1 MCKLDSIRCVAKSIY
16 EIDLDFYKKEGIKI
30 ILIDLDNT
38 LDSYKT
44 LTPNEKAID
53 LIERFK
59 RNDLLPII
67 VSNNRSKRVKQ
78 YCKALNVTSLNG
90 CYKPLPFKINK
101 FIKINH
107 YNKKEIILI
116 GDQIMTDAYCAQN
129 LKIKM
134 ILTEPLYKED
144 QWTTRINR
152 QFEKNVKKKLIKRNK
167 LINWRTIYDQD

>member
-16 EIDLDFYKKEGIKI
+16 EIDFNFYKKEGFKI

-44 LTPNEKAID
+44 TTPNKKAIE
-53 LIERFK
+53 LIEQFK
-59 RNDLLPII
+59 KNGLLPII
-67 VSNNRSKRVKQ
+67 VSNNKSKRVKE
-78 YCKALNVTSLNG
+78 YCKALNITSLNG

-101 FIKINH
+101 FIKK
-107 YNKKEIILI
+107 NKYSKNEILLI

-134 ILTEPLYKED
+134 ILTSPLYKED

-152 QFEKNVKKKLIKRNK
+152 FFEKNVKKKLLKKNK
-167 LINWRTIYDQD
+167 LVDWRTIYDQD